1 MDRCYPSSGCEQT
14 LRSCRTIQVHLESRI
29 LRRRILLVRSKVDRI
44 AVVFEIDSAT
54 SVSRISAIRTEYIEE
69 GESSRRT

>member
-1 MDRCYPSSGCEQT
+1 M
-14 LRSCRTIQVHLESRI
+14 
-29 LRRRILLVRSKVDRI
+29 RSKVDRI